1 MNRTVIATEQS
12 ISAMTMS
19 DQTTIVDEPKGE
31 GYRTRLS
38 SDAVRVGDTVVWTSK
53 LNKEYRFTVAAV
65 DSTWITF
72 QTGQMV
78 HKDRFDREDFA
89 VVRTDEEASPA
100 AETDGEEPTASDG
113 PAIEESSGMQ
123 ASMSDTD

>member
-1 MNRTVIATEQS
+1 
-12 ISAMTMS
+12 MS

-53 LNKEYRFTVAAV
+53 LNKEYRFTVATV

-78 HKDRFDREDFA
+78 HKDRFDREDFV

-100 AETDGEEPTASDG
+100 AETGGQEPTASDG